1 MGNYESVAEFVES
14 EEFKDICYKA
24 FEILVKINT
33 KYHENVKV
41 NNNPNKVEGVVNS
54 GSNSAKTFNI
64 AGRGSSVSI
73 DQRISLN
80 TNVQTTYN
88 ASMLSV
94 LTDDPK
100 VKYMVAKGLNLNKPD
115 ALAGGV
121 ADYGNPEYL
130 LTYMNLRGNNV
141 KFLEKDGK
149 QLITFTD
156 SNGINTEIPLSDV
169 QKKFH
174 EQQKQTFKYD
184 LANVKNYTDTIK
196 SNVKTA
202 VSNTAENS
210 IEIEFYD
217 NEESTAEF
225 IQDSESV
232 INLTTE
238 FTAVGDDLQ
247 KLMQLPDAS
256 PFNNVTTIQEA
267 TPQLP
272 AEIVQYSVNEQANEL
287 VEETTEEPE
296 EIIEEVPVVQKKP
309 KSKAKNN
316 SNGVAIAVVVIIVA
330 VAMAAAAILIY
341 FQKFNN
347 QVVITPL
354 SETLTGGYVTML

>member
-121 ADYGNPEYL
+121 ADYGDPQYL

-156 SNGINTEIPLSDV
+156 SNGINTEIPLSDI

-196 SNVKTA
+196 SNVTTA

-256 PFNNVTTIQEA
+256 PFNNVTTIQE
-267 TPQLP
+267 TTLQLP
-272 AEIVQYSVNEQANEL
+272 AEIVQYSVNEQATEMIDES
-287 VEETTEEPE
+287 VEEPE
-296 EIIEEVPVVQKKP
+296 EIIEEPIIQKKVKP
-309 KSKAKNN
+309 KAKNN
-316 SNGVAIAVVVIIVA
+316 SKTVA
-330 VAMAAAAILIY
+330 VAMVLIIITVAFAAAAVLIY
-341 FQKFNN
+341 FQKINN

-354 SETLTGGYVTML
+354 RETLIGGYVTML